1 MHPVAVVLII
11 AGSLVNVLA
20 GLGLVRLSSPY
31 AQFHAA
37 GKASPVA
44 FILIGLGAA
53 IELGWAGALHLGVA
67 IAAVVVTIPVAVHLL
82 FRSVYK
88 SQSPEARPPE
98 HTLSP

>member
-1 MHPVAVVLII
+1 MHPVAIVLII
-11 AGSLVNVLA
+11 TGSLVNVLA

-88 SQSPEARPPE
+88 SQAPEARPPE
-98 HTLSP
+98 QTLSP